1 MVTVDS
7 GQVNEGSPVR
17 RVESLIA
24 LVTALGLG
32 SVAVG
37 VIASQPA
44 GATNATAYAHLKYA
58 VWFEQVRGDFAQL
71 FVTEVQDLI
80 TDMQHVITDHEKK
93 DVATFRNDCTKI
105 EGTVQNLRAAAPIPN
120 AQLER
125 YWKRALSDM
134 ANVATACI
142 NGINNNDNAK
152 IESAASDVSNATALI
167 KKITKSS

>member
-1 MVTVDS
+1 M
-7 GQVNEGSPVR
+7 R
-17 RVESLIA
+17 RVASLIA
-24 LVTALGLG
+24 LVAALGFG
-32 SVAVG
+32 SVAVD
-37 VIASQPA
+37 VVASQPA
-44 GATNATAYAHLKYA
+44 VAVTNPTAYAHLQYA

-80 TDMQHVITDHEKK
+80 TDIQHVITEHEKK

-125 YWKRALSDM
+125 YWKQALSDM
-134 ANVATACI
+134 ANVATSCI
-142 NGINNNDNAK
+142 TGINNHDNAK
-152 IESAASDVSNATALI
+152 IESTASDISNATALI